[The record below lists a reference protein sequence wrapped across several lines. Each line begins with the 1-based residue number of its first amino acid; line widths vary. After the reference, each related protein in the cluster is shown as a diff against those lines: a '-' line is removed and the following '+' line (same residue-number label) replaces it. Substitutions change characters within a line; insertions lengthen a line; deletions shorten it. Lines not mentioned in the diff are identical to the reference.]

1 MGRALEESSY
11 KPFYNK
17 LNRGSEEMASYGYIK
32 KTSEMAKI
40 IEQVN
45 TISQYEV
52 ANIFIDD
59 ETSSVEFQVLYESLT
74 KGDSLVIT
82 SLSVFEQTLRQLE
95 EFFLKLQELNIRL
108 IIVNEGIDTNESCF
122 SHYCRIMLSL
132 VQMEKEVAKQ
142 LTFKRMAKARE
153 NGIVGGRPSLDQKV
167 IDEII
172 YLRKQHKKSIRQIA
186 NECDVSVGSVYKY
199 VTQNEELNAVI
210 AKK

>member
-1 MGRALEESSY
+1 
-11 KPFYNK
+11 
-17 LNRGSEEMASYGYIK
+17 MASYGYIK

>member
-1 MGRALEESSY
+1 
-11 KPFYNK
+11 
-17 LNRGSEEMASYGYIK
+17 MASYGYIK
-32 KTSEMAKI
+32 KTSEMTKI

-59 ETSSVEFQVLYESLT
+59 DNTSVEFQVLYESLE

-95 EFFLKLQELNIRL
+95 ELFLKLHELNIRL
-108 IIVNEGIDTNESCF
+108 IIVNEGIDTSESSSSNYF
-122 SHYCRIMLSL
+122 RIMLDL
-132 VQMEKEVAKQ
+132 VQMEKVVAKQ
-142 LTFKRMAKARE
+142 LTLKRMAKARE
-153 NGIVGGRPSLDQKV
+153 NGIVGGRPSLAQKV

-186 NECDVSVGSVYKY
+186 SECDVSVGSVYKY
-199 VTQNEELNAVI
+199 VTQNEELNTIVSE
-210 AKK
+210 KEEFGVR

>member
-1 MGRALEESSY
+1 
-11 KPFYNK
+11 
-17 LNRGSEEMASYGYIK
+17 MASYGYIK

-59 ETSSVEFQVLYESLT
+59 ETTSVEFQVLYESL
-74 KGDSLVIT
+74 KKDDLLVIT
-82 SLSVFEQTLRQLE
+82 SLSAFEQTLRQLE
-95 EFFLKLQELNIRL
+95 DFFIRLQELNIRL
-108 IIVNEGIDTNESCF
+108 IVQNEGIDTDKDKFTNYF
-122 SHYCRIMLSL
+122 RIMLGL

-142 LTFKRMAKARE
+142 LTLKRMAKARE
-153 NGIVGGRPSLDQKV
+153 NGIVGGRPSLDQKI

-186 NECDVSVGSVYKY
+186 SECDVSVGSVYKY
-199 VTQNEELNAVI
+199 VTQNEELNTIVE
-210 AKK
+210 K